1 MKNAPS
7 LRAGTA
13 MLPAALGVP
22 DKLAPGPSAVMK
34 RLSTILAL
42 ALTFLAA
49 NSIAQTSGDIV
60 AGRQLSL
67 RVCAAC
73 HQVTA
78 DEARGQ
84 APSFA
89 AIANLPSTT
98 QMALHAF
105 LSTPHANMP
114 NLVLKPQ
121 EQNDVIGYI
130 LSLRKSP

>member
-1 MKNAPS
+1 
-7 LRAGTA
+7 
-13 MLPAALGVP
+13 
-22 DKLAPGPSAVMK
+22 MK
-34 RLSTILAL
+34 RLSTVLAL
-42 ALTFLAA
+42 ALTLPAA
-49 NSIAQTSGDIV
+49 NSIAQTSGDTV

-67 RVCAAC
+67 SVCATC

-78 DEARGQ
+78 DESAPRGN